1 MARYIVDSQIDNHEK
16 YYFIREQESQ
26 DIVLLPSKYLMH
38 KKRSKLSPNTIRRSA
53 GAISYYLNYID
64 ETGIQLDDV
73 WEMPYNKQ
81 QEHFTDY
88 LIWLQAGL
96 HSGDSYKKK
105 PYNETCN
112 AYLKEVFRF
121 YRFSGQQ
128 DESTK
133 QLKVLSDMR
142 IIVHNSV
149 GVKRTLYRNTFHG
162 YLQEKGHIGKTIEQ
176 DKIVIL
182 LKACANCR
190 DQILL
195 LLLAETG
202 FRIGELLGVR
212 YATDIDY
219 ERHLLYVNFRED
231 NENGARAKNA
241 EYRKAKISD
250 ATFEILQFY
259 IEEYKDLI
267 FQQEYLII
275 NISGDYAGKPMQDSG
290 VYALME
296 RLQKKTGIKVTPH
309 MLRHY
314 FAKTMRNE
322 GERITVSG
330 LCKRTGLSNSFF
342 YRNPKIKEEVHKA
355 VDIQNQSYKMNIDE
369 VELLDEYKEKLLA
382 MRIEII
388 KLKAENQKLESELD
402 FLRRQQEG
410 VSDVK

>member
-1 MARYIVDSQIDNHEK
+1 MTLFIDNASFEKERLLHCVIAMRRVTRYTVYSVRGKEQGNMARYIVDSQIDNHEK

-128 DESTK
+128 DESIK

-314 FAKTMRNE
+314 FANARRKAGWKLELISQALGHRNIETTMRYLNISDQE
-322 GERITVSG
+322 LMDVSDE
-330 LCKRTGLSNSFF
+330 F
-342 YRNPKIKEEVHKA
+342 YRKH
-355 VDIQNQSYKMNIDE
+355 QSIYEID
-369 VELLDEYKEKLLA
+369 KLL
-382 MRIEII
+382 
-388 KLKAENQKLESELD
+388 
-402 FLRRQQEG
+402 
-410 VSDVK
+410 

>member
-73 WEMPYNKQ
+73 WEMPYDKQ

-202 FRIGELLGVR
+202 FRIRLGYDLSVL
-212 YATDIDY
+212 AGDGVVNNAY
-219 ERHLLYVNFRED
+219 EALTKLPGVKETKGVLTLAGTGNLTVVL
-231 NENGARAKNA
+231 N
-241 EYRKAKISD
+241 
-250 ATFEILQFY
+250 
-259 IEEYKDLI
+259 
-267 FQQEYLII
+267 
-275 NISGDYAGKPMQDSG
+275 GKPTTMDAGQ
-290 VYALME
+290 LE
-296 RLQKKTGIKVTPH
+296 TLLRNTP
-309 MLRHY
+309 LDR
-314 FAKTMRNE
+314 
-322 GERITVSG
+322 
-330 LCKRTGLSNSFF
+330 
-342 YRNPKIKEEVHKA
+342 
-355 VDIQNQSYKMNIDE
+355 
-369 VELLDEYKEKLLA
+369 VE
-382 MRIEII
+382 
-388 KLKAENQKLESELD
+388 KAEVMYSAPPEYHV
-402 FLRRQQEG
+402 R
-410 VSDVK
+410 

>member
-105 PYNETCN
+105 PYNE
-112 AYLKEVFRF
+112 
-121 YRFSGQQ
+121 
-128 DESTK
+128 

-190 DQILL
+190 D
-195 LLLAETG
+195 
-202 FRIGELLGVR
+202 
-212 YATDIDY
+212 
-219 ERHLLYVNFRED
+219 
-231 NENGARAKNA
+231 
-241 EYRKAKISD
+241 
-250 ATFEILQFY
+250 
-259 IEEYKDLI
+259 
-267 FQQEYLII
+267 
-275 NISGDYAGKPMQDSG
+275 
-290 VYALME
+290 
-296 RLQKKTGIKVTPH
+296 
-309 MLRHY
+309 
-314 FAKTMRNE
+314 
-322 GERITVSG
+322 
-330 LCKRTGLSNSFF
+330 
-342 YRNPKIKEEVHKA
+342 
-355 VDIQNQSYKMNIDE
+355 
-369 VELLDEYKEKLLA
+369 
-382 MRIEII
+382 
-388 KLKAENQKLESELD
+388 
-402 FLRRQQEG
+402 
-410 VSDVK
+410 

>member
-202 FRIGELLGVR
+202 FRNFWESGMRQTLIMKDTYCMSILEKIMKMEPGLR
-212 YATDIDY
+212 MQNT
-219 ERHLLYVNFRED
+219 ER
-231 NENGARAKNA
+231 
-241 EYRKAKISD
+241 
-250 ATFEILQFY
+250 
-259 IEEYKDLI
+259 
-267 FQQEYLII
+267 
-275 NISGDYAGKPMQDSG
+275 
-290 VYALME
+290 
-296 RLQKKTGIKVTPH
+296 QKSAMPPLK
-309 MLRHY
+309 
-314 FAKTMRNE
+314 F
-322 GERITVSG
+322 
-330 LCKRTGLSNSFF
+330 CSF
-342 YRNPKIKEEVHKA
+342 I
-355 VDIQNQSYKMNIDE
+355 
-369 VELLDEYKEKLLA
+369 
-382 MRIEII
+382 
-388 KLKAENQKLESELD
+388 
-402 FLRRQQEG
+402 
-410 VSDVK
+410 

>member
-73 WEMPYNKQ
+73 WEMPYDKQ

-195 LLLAETG
+195 LLFL
-202 FRIGELLGVR
+202 F
-212 YATDIDY
+212 
-219 ERHLLYVNFRED
+219 
-231 NENGARAKNA
+231 
-241 EYRKAKISD
+241 
-250 ATFEILQFY
+250 
-259 IEEYKDLI
+259 
-267 FQQEYLII
+267 
-275 NISGDYAGKPMQDSG
+275 
-290 VYALME
+290 
-296 RLQKKTGIKVTPH
+296 GI
-309 MLRHY
+309 
-314 FAKTMRNE
+314 
-322 GERITVSG
+322 
-330 LCKRTGLSNSFF
+330 
-342 YRNPKIKEEVHKA
+342 
-355 VDIQNQSYKMNIDE
+355 
-369 VELLDEYKEKLLA
+369 
-382 MRIEII
+382 
-388 KLKAENQKLESELD
+388 
-402 FLRRQQEG
+402 
-410 VSDVK
+410 

>member
-1 MARYIVDSQIDNHEK
+1 
-16 YYFIREQESQ
+16 
-26 DIVLLPSKYLMH
+26 
-38 KKRSKLSPNTIRRSA
+38 
-53 GAISYYLNYID
+53 
-64 ETGIQLDDV
+64 
-73 WEMPYNKQ
+73 MPYDKQ

-128 DESTK
+128 DESIK

-314 FAKTMRNE
+314 FANARRKAGWKLELISQALGHRNIETTMRYLNISDMKKILRYSQKDE
-322 GERITVSG
+322 EYLEQDRDVWELDKFEFPLRSNPIKNVKTINFKGISQITIRKEVKTVVFMHLKYMAIGSITAEMVAT
-330 LCKRTGLSNSFF
+330 KRFCRYLALR
-342 YRNPKIKEEVHKA
+342 YPKIK
-355 VDIQNQSYKMNIDE
+355 S
-369 VELLDEYKEKLLA
+369 LLDLTRDIMENYENRNYKVESRKS
-382 MRIEII
+382 
-388 KLKAENQKLESELD
+388 KAKIRVRFFANTTGRCE
-402 FLRRQQEG
+402 
-410 VSDVK
+410 

>member
-1 MARYIVDSQIDNHEK
+1 MAKYIVDLQTENHEK
-16 YYFIREQESQ
+16 YYFIRERESQ

-38 KKRSKLSPNTIRRSA
+38 QKRSRLSPNTIRRSA
-53 GAISYYLNYID
+53 GAISYYLNYLD
-64 ETGIQLDDV
+64 EIGINLEDV
-73 WEMPYNKQ
+73 WEMKYDKQ

-96 HSGDSYKKK
+96 HSGDNNKQK
-105 PYNETCN
+105 PCNETCN

-121 YRFSGQQ
+121 YRYAGQQ
-128 DESTK
+128 GETIK

-142 IIVHNSV
+142 IIMNNSV

-176 DKIVIL
+176 DKIVSL

-190 DQILL
+190 DQVLL

-212 YATDIDY
+212 YTTDIDY

-231 NENGARAKNA
+231 NENDARAKNA

-259 IEEYKDLI
+259 MQEYQDLI
-267 FQQEYLII
+267 FQQEFLII
-275 NISGDYAGKPMQDSG
+275 NVAGDYAGKPMQDTG
-290 VYALME
+290 VYALMD

-314 FAKTMRNE
+314 FANARRKAGWRLELISQALGHRNIETTMRYLNISDQE
-322 GERITVSG
+322 LIDVSEE
-330 LCKRTGLSNSFF
+330 F
-342 YRNPKIKEEVHKA
+342 YSKHQPV
-355 VDIQNQSYKMNIDE
+355 YGID
-369 VELLDEYKEKLLA
+369 KLL
-382 MRIEII
+382 
-388 KLKAENQKLESELD
+388 
-402 FLRRQQEG
+402 
-410 VSDVK
+410 

>member
-73 WEMPYNKQ
+73 WEMPYDKQ

-275 NISGDYAGKPMQDSG
+275 NISGD
-290 VYALME
+290 
-296 RLQKKTGIKVTPH
+296 
-309 MLRHY
+309 
-314 FAKTMRNE
+314 
-322 GERITVSG
+322 
-330 LCKRTGLSNSFF
+330 
-342 YRNPKIKEEVHKA
+342 
-355 VDIQNQSYKMNIDE
+355 
-369 VELLDEYKEKLLA
+369 
-382 MRIEII
+382 
-388 KLKAENQKLESELD
+388 
-402 FLRRQQEG
+402 
-410 VSDVK
+410 

>member
-73 WEMPYNKQ
+73 WEMPYDKQ

-241 EYRKAKISD
+241 EYRIQK
-250 ATFEILQFY
+250 
-259 IEEYKDLI
+259 
-267 FQQEYLII
+267 
-275 NISGDYAGKPMQDSG
+275 GK
-290 VYALME
+290 
-296 RLQKKTGIKVTPH
+296 
-309 MLRHY
+309 
-314 FAKTMRNE
+314 
-322 GERITVSG
+322 
-330 LCKRTGLSNSFF
+330 
-342 YRNPKIKEEVHKA
+342 
-355 VDIQNQSYKMNIDE
+355 NQRCH
-369 VELLDEYKEKLLA
+369 L
-382 MRIEII
+382 
-388 KLKAENQKLESELD
+388 
-402 FLRRQQEG
+402 
-410 VSDVK
+410 

>member
-1 MARYIVDSQIDNHEK
+1 MAKYIVVLQTENHEK
-16 YYFIREQESQ
+16 YYVIREQESQ

-38 KKRSKLSPNTIRRSA
+38 KKRSRLSPNTIRRSA
-53 GAISYYLNYID
+53 GAISYYLNYLD
-64 ETGIQLDDV
+64 EIGIKLEDV
-73 WEMPYNKQ
+73 WEMKYDKQ

-96 HSGDSYKKK
+96 HSGDNNKQ
-105 PYNETCN
+105 PCNETCN

-121 YRFSGQQ
+121 YRYAGQQ
-128 DESTK
+128 GEAIK

-142 IIVHNSV
+142 IIVNNSV

-176 DKIVIL
+176 DKIVSL

-212 YATDIDY
+212 YTTDIDY

-231 NENGARAKNA
+231 NENDARAKNA

-259 IEEYKDLI
+259 MQEYQDLI
-267 FQQEYLII
+267 FQQEFLII
-275 NISGDYAGKPMQDSG
+275 NVAGDYAGKPMQDTG
-290 VYALME
+290 VYALMD

-314 FAKTMRNE
+314 FANARRKAGWRLELISQALGHRNIETTMRYLNISDQE
-322 GERITVSG
+322 LIDVSEE
-330 LCKRTGLSNSFF
+330 F
-342 YRNPKIKEEVHKA
+342 YSKHQPV
-355 VDIQNQSYKMNIDE
+355 YGID
-369 VELLDEYKEKLLA
+369 KLL
-382 MRIEII
+382 
-388 KLKAENQKLESELD
+388 
-402 FLRRQQEG
+402 
-410 VSDVK
+410 

>member
-73 WEMPYNKQ
+73 WEMPYDKQ

-309 MLRHY
+309 ML
-314 FAKTMRNE
+314 E
-322 GERITVSG
+322 GWMEAGTYQSSAWAS
-330 LCKRTGLSNSFF
+330 K
-342 YRNPKIKEEVHKA
+342 YRNNNEIFKYIGSG
-355 VDIQNQSYKMNIDE
+355 VDGCQ
-369 VELLDEYKEKLLA
+369 
-382 MRIEII
+382 
-388 KLKAENQKLESELD
+388 
-402 FLRRQQEG
+402 
-410 VSDVK
+410 